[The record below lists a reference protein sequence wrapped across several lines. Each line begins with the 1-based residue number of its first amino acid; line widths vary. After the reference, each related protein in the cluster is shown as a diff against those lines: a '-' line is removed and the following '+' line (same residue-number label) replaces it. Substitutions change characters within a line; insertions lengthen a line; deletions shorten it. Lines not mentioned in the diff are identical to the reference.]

1 MFLNVLD
8 NIMFVVF
15 VANTCYFMAFNNGRK
30 NNNVGLVC
38 EIARDINV
46 RV

>member
-1 MFLNVLD
+1 MLD

-15 VANTCYFMAFNNGRK
+15 VASKRYFMAFNNGRK
-30 NNNVGLVC
+30 NNNAGLEC